1 MSEIFGRIHSF
12 QSLGTVDGPG
22 VRAVVF
28 MQGCPLRCV
37 CCHNPDTWDFG
48 GGTLMSVDE
57 ICEKILRCRNYFGKN
72 GGVTFS
78 GGEPLCQSEFLL
90 EVLKAMKK
98 EGIHCA
104 LDTSGCILDDN
115 TKELLKY
122 VDLVLLD
129 YKYTNDED
137 YQKYTGLEKSKVDEF
152 LEYTNKHN
160 IPVWIRQVII
170 PKLSDSEESA
180 KILFDLQKKYDNIQK
195 TELLPFRKLCLEKYK
210 NMGIPFA
217 LQETP
222 EASVGLIEK
231 LYKIKDGN

>member
-37 CCHNPDTWDFG
+37 CCHNPDTWDFN
-48 GGTLMSVDE
+48 GGTQMSVSE
-57 ICEKILRCRNYFGKN
+57 ICDKILRCKSYFGKN

-78 GGEPLCQSEFLL
+78 GGEPLCQSDFLL
-90 EVLKAMKK
+90 EVVKVLKK
-98 EGIHCA
+98 EGVHCA
-104 LDTSGCILDDN
+104 LDTSGCILDDKV
-115 TKELLKY
+115 KELLKY
-122 VDLVLLD
+122 TDLVLLD
-129 YKYTNDED
+129 YKYTNDGD
-137 YQKYTGLEKSKVDEF
+137 YQKYTGLEKNKADEF
-152 LEYTNKHN
+152 LEYTNKEN

-170 PKLSDSEESA
+170 PGLSDSEENA
-180 KILFDLQKKYDNIQK
+180 KTLFDLHKKYDNIQK

-222 EASVGLIEK
+222 EASVELIEK